1 MGSRLLLY
9 GDTMQRETF
18 PVGPLQCNC
27 SILYDTDAND
37 ATVVDPG
44 GDLARILGFLAS
56 RQLKLRQIVVTH
68 AHLDHI
74 AGAKLLSEQTGAPVL
89 FHQADLALLALMEQQ
104 AEFIGVP
111 TPRVAPPDASAEDG
125 MKLTVGA
132 ETGEVIF
139 TPGHTPGSIALHFPA
154 SKLLIAGDTLFRGG
168 IGAPICGLETAI
180 SSSNPSIPACSRS
193 RKIHTSSQ
201 GMVHPPPSA
210 LKPRACSGPLSSR
223 LPAALHPRDTA

>member
-168 IGAPICGLETAI
+168 IGRTDLWLGDGDLILQ
-180 SSSNPSIPACSRS
+180 S
-193 RKIHTSSQ
+193 IHTRLLPLPEDTHVIAGHGASTTI
-201 GMVHPPPSA
+201 GFEA
-210 LKPRACSGPLSSR
+210 PRLFR
-223 LPAALHPRDTA
+223 TAV